1 MLIRIRLI
9 LILAVISM
17 KGKFEY
23 LSKVVVSICTVFL
36 MPSTII
42 IISNP
47 QNMTFDISLIC
58 SSDISNAINV
68 PRNDK
73 NSFDLND
80 H

>member
-1 MLIRIRLI
+1 MLIRICLI
-9 LILAVISM
+9 LKLVVIAM

-23 LSKVVVSICTVFL
+23 ISKVVVSICT
-36 MPSTII
+36 TRI

-58 SSDISNAINV
+58 FSDISNAINV

-73 NSFDLND
+73 NSFDLID

>member
-1 MLIRIRLI
+1 MLIRICFI
-9 LILAVISM
+9 LILAVIAM

-23 LSKVVVSICTVFL
+23 LSKVVVSICTVF
-36 MPSTII
+36 STRI

-47 QNMTFDISLIC
+47 QNMAFDISLIC
-58 SSDISNAINV
+58 FSDISNAINV